1 MKLKGRDLINVGIYG
16 AIYFVILFAVAM
28 LGMIPIFLPLLS
40 VLVPILGGIPF
51 MLFLTKVKKPGMIF
65 IFAMIMGILMLL
77 TGMGPWPLLTCAVAG
92 LLSELCF
99 KSGAYKSAK
108 KAVLSY
114 GLFSMWIF
122 GNYLP
127 LFTDYEGYFAQRAD
141 YGQAY
146 IDAVQK
152 LMPLWMAPVL
162 LIACFVCGLLG
173 GLLGRALLK
182 KARRGFLDPRTK
194 LALVLILALFVM
206 GGLGG
211 EALRPI
217 KTALSALPFALLLV
231 ERQGKRFLR
240 GVLMLAVGY
249 GLLFA
254 LPYLPGVLNF
264 LALMCGGILT
274 RFVVTVVMGE
284 YLIASTSVSEFISAM
299 ERIKMPQAI
308 TIPMSVMFRL
318 FPTIGAEWRSIR
330 RAMRMR
336 GIHLGGAKATQVLE
350 YQLVPMMT
358 STVRIGEE
366 LSASALTRGLGGP
379 VRRTNICRI
388 GFRAQ
393 DFVAGSAFGHRILSS
408 WPGASS

>member
-99 KSGAYKSAK
+99 KSGEYKSAK
-108 KAVLSY
+108 KAVLNY

-162 LIACFVCGLLG
+162 LIACFVCGILG

-182 KARRGFLDPRTK
+182 KHFEKAG
-194 LALVLILALFVM
+194 LA
-206 GGLGG
+206 
-211 EALRPI
+211 
-217 KTALSALPFALLLV
+217 
-231 ERQGKRFLR
+231 
-240 GVLMLAVGY
+240 
-249 GLLFA
+249 
-254 LPYLPGVLNF
+254 
-264 LALMCGGILT
+264 
-274 RFVVTVVMGE
+274 
-284 YLIASTSVSEFISAM
+284 
-299 ERIKMPQAI
+299 
-308 TIPMSVMFRL
+308 
-318 FPTIGAEWRSIR
+318 
-330 RAMRMR
+330 
-336 GIHLGGAKATQVLE
+336 
-350 YQLVPMMT
+350 
-358 STVRIGEE
+358 
-366 LSASALTRGLGGP
+366 
-379 VRRTNICRI
+379 
-388 GFRAQ
+388 
-393 DFVAGSAFGHRILSS
+393 
-408 WPGASS
+408 